1 MHSIQ
6 NDLYFGSKE
15 RRTGDAAVILSK
27 SALRRTVFLTSAVL
41 LAGVFA
47 WAGSPQSQAN
57 EPQAETTYP
66 ASTAPKARLH
76 TSSPYHTTSLTTHA
90 RSRYES
96 VWGVDSLDVKSV
108 ESGQLIRF
116 SYRIVNVAE
125 AAQLNDKKATPYL
138 IDDLRRVSLEVPSVE
153 NAGQLRQSTVPE
165 EGRSYWMVFSNKGK
179 IVKPGDHVRVI
190 IGRFHA
196 DGLLVH

>member
-1 MHSIQ
+1 M
-6 NDLYFGSKE
+6 
-15 RRTGDAAVILSK
+15 ILSK
-27 SALRRTVFLTSAVL
+27 LALSRTVYLTSAVL
-41 LAGVFA
+41 LGGVLA
-47 WAGSPQSQAN
+47 WAGSAQTLANAPQQ
-57 EPQAETTYP
+57 EP
-66 ASTAPKARLH
+66 ASPARNALKARLH
-76 TSSPYHTTSLTTHA
+76 TSSPYRTTSLTTHA

-153 NAGQLRQSTVPE
+153 NAGQLRQSTPPQE
-165 EGRSYWMVFSNKGK
+165 NRSYWMVFSNKGK
-179 IVKPGDHVRVI
+179 IVKQGDRVRVV